1 MKLNLSPNV
10 LLLILTVSC
19 VLFSCSERLQVSGT
33 TSPDKRSG
41 FSLAEIKRSFEL
53 DYAGMPQT
61 RADGEFDESEIL
73 SPGWIIPLWD
83 SVSVYYGEHLFQAG
97 VVFEARY
104 GYRLLRWGD
113 TGQPELFPM
122 PSRLIVLKDPDT
134 DGTASYLRF
143 LIPEANDVA
152 SDAGTGFLGLVLYTL
167 LSGCPVSIGKFS
179 DGVLTGSASLWDD
192 SRTREE
198 TVDEM
203 VELLQGIYV
212 ARVRPRASTRAIIPP
227 VEIVGKREIV
237 VNVKELLNVIIPP
250 IEPPL
255 EGIGGG
261 DDGSGNIG
269 GGGGGNSDS
278 GGDSGAAY
286 PNNTKITMDKPEV
299 RAALDSL
306 YNDCM
311 GQLLINAIGAPV
323 AISSGYL
330 APSKITPVVYD
341 LPTGP
346 LISGYNVEMGYRCD
360 PLSVMEE
367 LMHVYQYQKQGLVDF
382 RNAKINNEVEAK
394 LAWYMYRERT
404 GCKISIG
411 NALGGHEGIRF
422 FKNMGERVLANDLE
436 SPAFT
441 DAYEGAVGALRNT
454 KTSYRDED
462 RYPFD
467 PGKINVENLLEL
479 LKDCINK

>member
-152 SDAGTGFLGLVLYTL
+152 SDAGTGFSGLVLYTL

-227 VEIVGKREIV
+227 V
-237 VNVKELLNVIIPP
+237 
-250 IEPPL
+250 
-255 EGIGGG
+255 
-261 DDGSGNIG
+261 
-269 GGGGGNSDS
+269 
-278 GGDSGAAY
+278 
-286 PNNTKITMDKPEV
+286 
-299 RAALDSL
+299 
-306 YNDCM
+306 
-311 GQLLINAIGAPV
+311 
-323 AISSGYL
+323 
-330 APSKITPVVYD
+330 
-341 LPTGP
+341 
-346 LISGYNVEMGYRCD
+346 
-360 PLSVMEE
+360 
-367 LMHVYQYQKQGLVDF
+367 
-382 RNAKINNEVEAK
+382 
-394 LAWYMYRERT
+394 
-404 GCKISIG
+404 
-411 NALGGHEGIRF
+411 
-422 FKNMGERVLANDLE
+422 
-436 SPAFT
+436 
-441 DAYEGAVGALRNT
+441 
-454 KTSYRDED
+454 
-462 RYPFD
+462 
-467 PGKINVENLLEL
+467 
-479 LKDCINK
+479 

>member
-10 LLLILTVSC
+10 LLLSLTVSC

-143 LIPEANDVA
+143 LNQEANDVA
-152 SDAGTGFLGLVLYTL
+152 SDAGTGFSGLVLYTL

-269 GGGGGNSDS
+269 GGGNSSS

-346 LISGYNVEMGYRCD
+346 LISGIMKKWGTGATRCR
-360 PLSVMEE
+360 L
-367 LMHVYQYQKQGLVDF
+367 
-382 RNAKINNEVEAK
+382 
-394 LAWYMYRERT
+394 W
-404 GCKISIG
+404 
-411 NALGGHEGIRF
+411 
-422 FKNMGERVLANDLE
+422 KN
-436 SPAFT
+436 
-441 DAYEGAVGALRNT
+441 
-454 KTSYRDED
+454 
-462 RYPFD
+462 
-467 PGKINVENLLEL
+467 
-479 LKDCINK
+479 

>member
-41 FSLAEIKRSFEL
+41 FSLAEIKRSFES

-152 SDAGTGFLGLVLYTL
+152 SDAGTGFSGLVLYTL

-237 VNVKELLNVIIPP
+237 VNVKELLNEIIPP

-269 GGGGGNSDS
+269 GSGGGNSSS

-299 RAALDSL
+299 RVALDSL

-323 AISSGYL
+323 SITSGYFGESS
-330 APSKITPVVYD
+330 AHAVAYN
-341 LPTGP
+341 LPTGW
-346 LISGYNVEMGYRCD
+346 LITNYEVKIGARLD
-360 PLSVMEE
+360 PMSVMEE
-367 LMHVYQYQKQGLVDF
+367 LMHIYQGLGTVGFGDM
-382 RNAKINNEVEAK
+382 ALNNEVEAK
-394 LAWYMYRERT
+394 LAWYMYVKRT
-404 GCKISIG
+404 GSEISIG
-411 NALGGHEGIRF
+411 SALGGQD
-422 FKNMGERVLANDLE
+422 GEDHFNVMRTYFMQNDLKN
-436 SPAFT
+436 PAFVE
-441 DAYEGAVGALRNT
+441 AYENAVRTLRKFGAYKN
-454 KTSYRDED
+454 ED
-462 RYPFD
+462 HYPFD
-467 PGKINVENLLEL
+467 PEKMDMEKLQEL
-479 LKDCINK
+479 MRDC